1 MMMECCN
8 LIGVKHDSTAL
19 SGSADLAVVIK
30 GVNQL
35 LKIVQRSEVYSVSAD
50 DKGKQLQFYRHLVS
64 VLLENKWYV
73 HVMHLPMSSWEV
85 ECRGYPGG

>member
-19 SGSADLAVVIK
+19 NGSADLAVVIK

-35 LKIVQRSEVYSVSAD
+35 LKIVQRSEVYNVSAD

-73 HVMHLPMSSWEV
+73 HVMHLSMSSWEGA
-85 ECRGYPGG
+85 CRGYPGD